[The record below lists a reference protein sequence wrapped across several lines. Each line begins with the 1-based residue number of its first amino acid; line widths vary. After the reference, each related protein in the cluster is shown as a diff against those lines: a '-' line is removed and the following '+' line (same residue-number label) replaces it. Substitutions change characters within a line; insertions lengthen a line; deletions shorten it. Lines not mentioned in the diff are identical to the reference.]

1 MKPASQKASL
11 IIESL
16 NLMGYHALGIGDDDL
31 SLGKE
36 FLAEMAKKA
45 KFPFLTSNLVD
56 DATGK
61 TLFQPFVI
69 HEIQGFKVG
78 IFSLLSPEAFS
89 GPADSRKKGLTVRPP
104 VETATQ
110 MVKQLQPQVDL
121 ILLLSHLGY
130 TKDVELAQN
139 GSGIHLILGSH
150 TGINLAYAPVIKN
163 TILLQTVPKGMYVG
177 KIDLA
182 FSVKD
187 PSFYNANTKRSMEA
201 NLVNLKNRL
210 ASPALPEVERDRVQK
225 ARDQA
230 ERSLEQF
237 KGKNEFTNTILPLAD
252 GIANHPDIQK
262 MIDEY
267 RSKYPET
274 EKPASLK

>member
-1 MKPASQKASL
+1 MVTQKASL

-31 SLGKE
+31 SLGRE
-36 FLAEMAKKA
+36 FLVEMSKKA
-45 KFPFLTSNLVD
+45 KFPFLSSNLVD
-56 DATGK
+56 ESTGR
-61 TLFQPFVI
+61 TLFQPFLI
-69 HEIQGFKVG
+69 HEIQGFKIG

-89 GPADSRKKGLTVRPP
+89 GPADSRKKGLTIRPP
-104 VETATQ
+104 AETANQ
-110 MVKQLQPQVDL
+110 MVKQLQPEVDF

-139 GSGIHLILGSH
+139 VSGIHLILGSH

-177 KIDLA
+177 RIDLT
-182 FSVKD
+182 FSVKE
-187 PSFYNANTKRSMEA
+187 PSFYNAMTKRSMET
-201 NLVNLKNRL
+201 NLTNLKNRL
-210 ASPALPEVERDRVQK
+210 ASPALPEAERDRVQK
-225 ARDQA
+225 AREQA
-230 ERSLEQF
+230 ERSLEQL
-237 KGKNEFTNTILPLAD
+237 KGKNEFTNSILPLTD
-252 GIANHPDIQK
+252 GIKNHPDIQK

-274 EKPASLK
+274 EKPASPK